1 MGQEQ
6 KEAGCRVLVSACL
19 LGERCRWHGGI
30 HDSAAARKLIAGCPY
45 FTACPEMLGGLPCP
59 RPPAKRIH
67 DRVYE
72 TCAEKSERKHVTGAD
87 VTDAFELGAERTL
100 AICRRYGIRKAILAK
115 FSPSCDAS
123 GITGKL
129 LRENGIEVVNV
140 F

>member
-1 MGQEQ
+1 
-6 KEAGCRVLVSACL
+6 
-19 LGERCRWHGGI
+19 
-30 HDSAAARKLIAGCPY
+30 
-45 FTACPEMLGGLPCP
+45 MLGGLPCP

-72 TCAEKSERKHVTGAD
+72 TCTEKSERKYVTGAD
-87 VTDAFELGAERTL
+87 ITDAFELGAERTL

-115 FSPSCDAS
+115 FSPSCDAN

-129 LRENGIEVVNV
+129 LRENGIEVINV